1 MNDEYL
7 SVKEVTGG
15 YGDYIVIDGVSLR
28 IKKGQVV
35 ALLGPNGHGK
45 TTLAKMISCLVPISG
60 GAITFRGERIDGH
73 HPDQVV
79 RLGISHI
86 PQGDQVFTQMSVEE
100 NLLAGAYLRW
110 EGSQIRVAEILST
123 FPQLEQRKQVAARVL
138 SGGERR
144 MLALA
149 RGLMSSPS
157 LLIVDEPSLG
167 LAPRMRETLY
177 DLLKKISVTGTSM
190 LLIEEK
196 TSHLQGL
203 ADYVYVMES
212 GKIVL
217 NGETADVLNNTDELM
232 KALIGV

>member
-1 MNDEYL
+1 MIDEYL

-60 GAITFRGERIDGH
+60 GAIKFRGERIDGH

-110 EGSQIRVAEILST
+110 EGRQNRVAEILST

>member
-1 MNDEYL
+1 MIDEYL
-7 SVKEVTGG
+7 SVEEVKGG
-15 YGDYIVIDGVSLR
+15 YGDYKVIDGVSLR
-28 IKKGQVV
+28 IEEGQVV

-45 TTLAKMISCLVPISG
+45 TTLARMISCLIPVSA

-73 HPDQVV
+73 HPDEVV
-79 RLGISHI
+79 PLGISHI

-100 NLLAGAYLRW
+100 NLLAGAYLQW
-110 EGSQIRVAEILST
+110 ERRRNRVSEILST
-123 FPQLEQRKQVAARVL
+123 FPQLEQRKHVAARVL

-177 DLLKKISVTGTSM
+177 DLLKEIAVTGTSM

-217 NGETADVLNNTDELM
+217 KGKTADVLSDTDELM
-232 KALIGV
+232 KALIGA

>member
-1 MNDEYL
+1 MIDEYL

-60 GAITFRGERIDGH
+60 GAITFRGEQIDGH

-100 NLLAGAYLRW
+100 NLLAGAYLRG
-110 EGSQIRVAEILST
+110 EGRQHRVAEILST
-123 FPQLEQRKQVAARVL
+123 FPQLEQRKQVSARVL

>member
-1 MNDEYL
+1 MINEYL
-7 SVKEVTGG
+7 SVEEVTGG
-15 YGDYIVIDGVSLR
+15 YGDYRVIDGVSLG
-28 IKKGQVV
+28 ITKGQVV

-45 TTLAKMISCLVPISG
+45 TTLARMISCLVPVSTGEIM
-60 GAITFRGERIDGH
+60 FRGERIDGR
-73 HPDQVV
+73 HPDEVV
-79 RLGISHI
+79 PLGISHI
-86 PQGDQVFTQMSVEE
+86 PQGDHVFSQMSVEE
-100 NLLAGAYLRW
+100 NLLSGAYLQWRSRR
-110 EGSQIRVAEILST
+110 ERVSETYAR
-123 FPQLEQRKQVAARVL
+123 FPQLEQRKHVVARVL

-167 LAPRMRETLY
+167 LAPRMRESLY
-177 DLLKKISVTGTSM
+177 ELLKEISATGTSM

-217 NGETADVLNNTDELM
+217 EGETADVLNNTNELM